1 MSLRRSGR
9 CRLAFGSICVLTQ
22 FAGGL
27 AVASESPYTSFEGRE
42 IKALSQDQIDSL
54 QSGRG
59 MGFALAA
66 ELNGYPGPKHVLEL
80 REELGL
86 SQEQVHECE
95 EIFTNMKTSAE
106 RLGDR
111 VVEEER
117 ALDQLFAS
125 HTIDA
130 ENLARRVATIAELE
144 GRLRTVHLRAHLE
157 MMEIL
162 SHRQIASYIE
172 LRGYQGGEHSGHH
185 PGAGHGGNP

>member
-9 CRLAFGSICVLTQ
+9 CWLAFGSICVLIQ

-54 QSGRG
+54 QSGQG

-80 REELGL
+80 RDELGL
-86 SQEQVHECE
+86 TDEQMQKCE
-95 EIFTNMKTSAE
+95 ETFATMKTSAE
-106 RLGDR
+106 ELGR
-111 VVEEER
+111 GVVEMER

-130 ENLARRVATIAELE
+130 ESLAQQVASVAELQ
-144 GRLRTVHLRAHLE
+144 GQLRTVHLQAHLE

-162 SHRQIASYIE
+162 SDHQIASYIE
-172 LRGYQGGEHSGHH
+172 LRGYQDGEHSGHH
-185 PGAGHGGNP
+185 PVAGHGGNP

>member
-1 MSLRRSGR
+1 MRL
-9 CRLAFGSICVLTQ
+9 CRPVRFRPAFGSVCVLVL

-27 AVASESPYTSFEGRE
+27 VVASESPYTSFEGRE
-42 IKALSQDQIDSL
+42 IKALSQDQIDNL
-54 QSGRG
+54 RSGQG

-80 REELGL
+80 RDELDL
-86 SQEQVHECE
+86 TDEQLHKSEDV
-95 EIFTNMKTSAE
+95 FAAMKASAE
-106 RLGDR
+106 ALGHR

-130 ENLARRVATIAELE
+130 ENLAQQVATVAELQ
-144 GRLRTVHLRAHLE
+144 GQLRTVHLQAHLE
-157 MMEIL
+157 MMKIL
-162 SHRQIASYIE
+162 SHQQIASYVE

-185 PGAGHGGNP
+185 PVAGHGGTP